1 MNEDLSVA
9 ILGWKSPVTTRHSL
23 VRAALAAPVTDAEAW
38 LTGER
43 RLYRAQVYDGSKWVF
58 RDWGRE

>member
-1 MNEDLSVA
+1 M
-9 ILGWKSPVTTRHSL
+9 TTRHSL